1 MSRFLARMST
11 FMVKMLTF
19 LGKMLTT
26 NVSNDDHDMLVDVLF
41 SSDDDKDVQTS
52 SNISGGIA
60 NCHL

>member
-1 MSRFLARMST
+1 MST
-11 FMVKMLTF
+11 FMVKMLKF
-19 LGKMLTT
+19 LGKMFST